1 LTDRQ
6 DSADL
11 LIAGGRV
18 IDTRAGRLLDADVSV
33 RGDRIAGVH
42 APGQGPAARATLDA
56 RGQVVSPGFINT
68 HLHVESSLV
77 TPQEYERMVLP
88 RGTTTIVCDPHEMA
102 NVLGQRAF
110 DFFLDHARAMVL
122 DMKIGLSSCVPATD
136 IGTNGAVLRARDL
149 APYMDLPEV
158 IGLAEMMDIGGMLD
172 DDPVVLEK
180 LELFRERY
188 VGGHLPL
195 IAEGD
200 KLGHFRKLGLLDD
213 HESVSHAE
221 GAAKLKHG
229 FNLLIRE
236 GTAARNLEALVGLIR
251 PENAGRLAFCTDDR
265 HPNEVRAE
273 GEIDHIIR
281 RAIQLYDP
289 AQHGPDR
296 DAHVIRVYQMA
307 TLWGAENF
315 GLTDRGAV
323 EAGMLADLVLLDD
336 LEDCRAAR
344 VLKDGRPVDAER
356 LAGQPRIDP
365 RGYGAYDTVRFK
377 GRDRV
382 APAELAKRAADGAK
396 PAASGPVPVIRIVPG
411 QIVTDYDTAEL
422 PVDRAGNLQPD
433 PSADV
438 AKLVVVERHGKTGNI
453 GVGFVRGFGIADGAI
468 ASTLAHDDHNV
479 IAAGSDDTQLAQ
491 AVNRVKALGGGFVL
505 VHAGEIAAEQPLPI
519 AGLMSE
525 APWETVADRQEALIA
540 AAARMG
546 LSVADPTMTLA
557 FLALPVIPDLKLC
570 DTGLTRFNADSH
582 PVPQRIE
589 G

>member
-6 DSADL
+6 ETAPADL

-18 IDTRAGRLLDADVSV
+18 IDTRAGRLTDADISI
-33 RGDRIAGVH
+33 RGARIAGLH
-42 APGQGPAARATLDA
+42 APGQGPPAAETLDA
-56 RGQVVSPGFINT
+56 SGRIVSPGFINT

-136 IGTNGAVLRARDL
+136 IGTSGAVLRARDL

-158 IGLAEMMDIGGMLD
+158 IGLAEMMDIGGMLN

-180 LELFRERY
+180 LELFRDRY
-188 VGGHLPL
+188 VGGHLPV
-195 IAEGD
+195 IAQGD
-200 KLGHFRKLGLLDD
+200 KLAHFRRLGLLDD
-213 HESVSHAE
+213 HESVSHDE
-221 GAAKLKHG
+221 GAAKLAHG

-236 GTAARNLEALVGLIR
+236 GTAAQNLDALVGLIR

-273 GEIDHIIR
+273 GELDHIVR

-289 AQHGPDR
+289 AHHGDDR
-296 DAHVIRVYQMA
+296 DAHVMRVYQMA
-307 TLWGAENF
+307 TLWAAEHF
-315 GLTDRGAV
+315 GLADRGAV
-323 EAGMLADLVLLDD
+323 EPGMRADLVLLDD
-336 LEDCRAAR
+336 LEGCRAGP
-344 VLKDGRPVDAER
+344 VLKDGRPVDPARLAER
-356 LAGQPRIDP
+356 PRVDP
-365 RGYGAYDTVRFK
+365 HGYGAYDTVRFK
-377 GRDRV
+377 GRNAVGPGD
-382 APAELAKRAADGAK
+382 LAK
-396 PAASGPVPVIRIVPG
+396 PAPGGPVPVIRIVPG
-411 QIVTDYDTAEL
+411 QIVTEYETAEL
-422 PVDRAGNLQPD
+422 PSDSAGNLQPD
-433 PSADV
+433 PAQDV

-453 GVGFVRGFGIADGAI
+453 GVGFVRGFGLRDGAI

-479 IAAGSDDTQLAQ
+479 IAAGSDDRQLAT
-491 AVNRVKALGGGFVL
+491 AVNRVKELGGGFVL
-505 VHAGEIAAEQPLPI
+505 VHAGEVVAEQPLPI
-519 AGLMSE
+519 AGLISD

-540 AAARMG
+540 AVARMG
-546 LSVADPTMTLA
+546 LSVTDPTMTLA
-557 FLALPVIPDLKLC
+557 FLALPVIPDLKLS

>member
-1 LTDRQ
+1 MSDRQ
-6 DSADL
+6 DTEPADL
-11 LIAGGRV
+11 LIAGGQV
-18 IDTRAGRLLDADVSV
+18 IDTRAGRLIDADVSV

-42 APGQGPAARATLDA
+42 AFGRGPAARQTLDA
-56 RGQVVSPGFINT
+56 RGRVVAPGFINS

-122 DMKIGLSSCVPATD
+122 DMKIGLSSCVPATEL
-136 IGTNGAVLRARDL
+136 GTSGAILRARDL

-158 IGLAEMMDIGGMLD
+158 IGLAEMMDIGGMLNA
-172 DDPVVLEK
+172 DPVVLEK
-180 LELFRERY
+180 LELFRDRY
-188 VGGHLPL
+188 IGGHLPV
-195 IAEGD
+195 IEDGD
-200 KLGHFRKLGLLDD
+200 KLDHFRKLGLLDD

-221 GAAKLKHG
+221 GAAKLAHG

-236 GTAARNLEALVGLIR
+236 GTAARNLDALVGLIR

-273 GEIDHIIR
+273 GELDHIVR
-281 RAIQLYDP
+281 RAIALYDP
-289 AQHGPDR
+289 AQHGDDR
-296 DAHVIRVYQMA
+296 DAHVMRVYQMA

-315 GLTDRGAV
+315 GLSDRGAI
-323 EAGMLADLVLLDD
+323 EPGLLADLVLLDD
-336 LEDCRAAR
+336 LEDCRAGA
-344 VLKDGRPVDAER
+344 VLKDGRPVDAAR
-356 LAGQPRIDP
+356 LAERPRIDP
-365 RGYGAYDTVRFK
+365 HGYGAYDTVRFK
-377 GRDRV
+377 GRAEI
-382 APAELAKRAADGAK
+382 APDDLAK
-396 PAASGPVPVIRIVPG
+396 PASGRPVPVIRIVPG
-411 QIVTDYDTAEL
+411 QIVTDHDTADL
-422 PVDRAGNLQPD
+422 PVDRAGNLQPA
-433 PSADV
+433 PAADI
-438 AKLVVVERHGKTGNI
+438 AKLVVVERHGRTGNI
-453 GVGFVRGFGIADGAI
+453 GVGFVRGFGLKDGAI

-479 IAAGSDDTQLAQ
+479 IAAGSDDAQLAR
-491 AVNRVKALGGGFVL
+491 AVNQVKQLGGGFVL
-505 VHAGEIAAEQPLPI
+505 VHGGEIAAEQPLPV
-519 AGLMSE
+519 AGLM
-525 APWETVADRQEALIA
+525 ADVPWETVADRQEALIA

-582 PVPQRIE
+582 PVPQRIA

>member
-1 LTDRQ
+1 MTDRQ
-6 DSADL
+6 ERTPADL
-11 LIAGGRV
+11 LIAGAKV
-18 IDTRAGRLLDADVSV
+18 IDTRAGRLIEADVSV
-33 RGDRIAGVH
+33 RGSRIAGVH
-42 APGQGPAARATLDA
+42 APGQAPAARETLDA
-56 RGQVVSPGFINT
+56 RGQLVSPGFINT

-136 IGTNGAVLRARDL
+136 IGTSGAVLRARDL

-180 LELFRERY
+180 LELFRDRY

-195 IAEGD
+195 IADGD

-229 FNLLIRE
+229 FSLLIRE
-236 GTAARNLEALVGLIR
+236 GTAAQNLDALIGLIR
-251 PENAGRLAFCTDDR
+251 AENAGRLAFCTDDR
-265 HPNEVRAE
+265 HPNEVRAQ
-273 GEIDHIIR
+273 GELDHIIR
-281 RAIQLYDP
+281 RAIALYDP
-289 AQHGPDR
+289 EQHGPSR
-296 DAHVIRVYQMA
+296 DAHVLRVYQMA
-307 TLWGAENF
+307 TLWAAEHF
-315 GLTDRGAV
+315 GMGDRGAV
-323 EAGMLADLVLLDD
+323 EPGMLADLVLLDD
-336 LEDCRAAR
+336 LSDCRATG
-344 VLKDGRPVDAER
+344 VLKDGRPVDAAR
-356 LAGQPRIDP
+356 LAERPRIDP
-365 RGYGAYDTVRFK
+365 RGYGADDTVRFK
-377 GRDRV
+377 DRDQI
-382 APAELAKRAADGAK
+382 APSDLAK
-396 PAASGPVPVIRIVPG
+396 PAPGGPVPVIRIVPG

-422 PVDRAGNLQPD
+422 PVDRHGNLQPD

-438 AKLVVVERHGKTGNI
+438 AKLVVVERHGRTGNI
-453 GVGFVRGFGIADGAI
+453 AVGFVRGFGLADGAI

-479 IAAGSDDTQLAQ
+479 IAAGSDDAQLAQ

-505 VHAGEIAAEQPLPI
+505 VHGGEVVAEQPLPI
-519 AGLMSE
+519 AGLMSQS
-525 APWETVADRQEALIA
+525 PWEEVADRQEALIA

-582 PVPQRIE
+582 PVPQRID

>member
-1 LTDRQ
+1 MNDRQ
-6 DSADL
+6 GNQTADL
-11 LIAGGRV
+11 LITGGRV
-18 IDTRAGRLLDADVSV
+18 IDTRAGQLVEADVSIC
-33 RGDRIAGVH
+33 GDRIADLH
-42 APGQGPAARATLDA
+42 APGDGPDARETLDA
-56 RGQVVSPGFINT
+56 RGQVLSPGFINT

-110 DFFLDHARAMVL
+110 DFFLDHARTMVL

-136 IGTNGAVLRARDL
+136 LGTSGAVLRARDL
-149 APYMDLPEV
+149 APYMDMPEV
-158 IGLAEMMDIGGMLD
+158 IGLAEMMDIGGMLG

-180 LELFRERY
+180 LELFRDRY

-195 IAEGD
+195 IAESD

-236 GTAARNLEALVGLIR
+236 GTAAQNLEALVGLIR

-273 GEIDHIIR
+273 GELDHIIR
-281 RAIQLYDP
+281 QAIALYDP
-289 AQHGPDR
+289 SQHGPNR
-296 DAHVIRVYQMA
+296 DAHVLRIYQMA

-315 GLTDRGAV
+315 GLRDRGAV
-323 EAGMLADLVLLDD
+323 EPGMLADLVLLDD
-336 LEDCRAAR
+336 LEDCRAAT
-344 VLKDGRPVDAER
+344 VLKDGRPVDAAR
-356 LAGQPRIDP
+356 LAERPRIDP
-365 RGYGAYDTVRFK
+365 QEYGAYGTVRFK
-377 GRDRV
+377 GRDQL
-382 APAELAKRAADGAK
+382 APDDFAK
-396 PAASGPVPVIRIVPG
+396 PASGRTVPVIRIVPG
-411 QIVTDYDTAEL
+411 QIVTEYETADL
-422 PVDRAGNLQPD
+422 SVGADGNLLAD
-433 PSADV
+433 PRQDI

-453 GVGFVRGFGIADGAI
+453 AVGFVRGFGLKDGAI

-479 IAAGSDDTQLAQ
+479 IAAGSDDQQLAR
-491 AVNRVKALGGGFVL
+491 AVNRVKELGGGFVL
-505 VHAGEIAAEQPLPI
+505 VQRGEVVAEQPLPV
-519 AGLMSE
+519 AGLMSDR
-525 APWETVADRQEALIA
+525 PWEEVADRQDALIA
-540 AAARMG
+540 ATARMG
-546 LSVADPTMTLA
+546 LSVTDPTMTLA

-582 PVPQRIE
+582 PVPQRIA